1 MSPQQAI
8 TWTDAAQKVV
18 IPLLLGM
25 LTSVGGWTAAE
36 LRNMNNEIQ
45 QLKIRVAELSVELK
59 MYSQQ
64 PRGN

>member
-18 IPLLLGM
+18 IPLLLSLCG
-25 LTSVGGWTAAE
+25 TVGGWTATE
-36 LRNMNNEIQ
+36 LRTMNTEIQ

-59 MYSQQ
+59 MHTQV
-64 PRGN
+64 RGGG